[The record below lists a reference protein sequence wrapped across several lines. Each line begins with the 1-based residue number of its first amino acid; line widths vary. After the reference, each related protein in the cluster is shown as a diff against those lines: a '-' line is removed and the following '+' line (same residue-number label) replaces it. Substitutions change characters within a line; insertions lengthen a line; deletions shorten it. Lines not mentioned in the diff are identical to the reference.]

1 MQRFSEILLLLSVLA
16 GASGCSVRG
25 QDLSK
30 ESFHGTIKY
39 AAVRAGPAD
48 HPVAST
54 SAKETEVGSDADK
67 PQAASLIPQSVPQ

>member
-39 AAVRAGPAD
+39 AAVRSDRPATD
-48 HPVAST
+48 SN
-54 SAKETEVGSDADK
+54 SDDPPAI
-67 PQAASLIPQSVPQ
+67 QR